1 VQSRKKSIKL
11 YLPIQVGF
19 FVYQQAK
26 LHMLQFYYEF
36 LDKYSTHADFH
47 MCEKDTD
54 SAYIAIAGN
63 SVKFSEIRVAPRIST
78 R

>member
-1 VQSRKKSIKL
+1 
-11 YLPIQVGF
+11 
-19 FVYQQAK
+19 
-26 LHMLQFYYEF
+26 MLQFYYEF

-63 SVKFSEIRVAPRIST
+63 SVKFSEIRVAPRISM